1 MSGFEVVGVVLGA
14 LPILISAIEGW
25 QKGKAKVTIL
35 LRKRRYV
42 EKLAL
47 ALYTH
52 ERSLS
57 ETVKSILIG
66 SGCKDP
72 LRLDDDPV
80 GYLEDAAIRDQVLD
94 YLGEEDFDA
103 VSRLILHSCE
113 TVKRVA
119 MRIAGLVP
127 TIQGPSDDL
136 IYIIKENQDVKRK
149 QLDLKSRVKLVFGA
163 KELLEIIE
171 ELDRTINSLSRLIH
185 QISSNRQALG
195 LRTSKSALRIAKS
208 LRRAHESASNLYSAI
223 FHAWRGECHEGH
235 ETRLFLEDRIPDNR
249 SCRSVNTS
257 LAFPLVFSTIPS
269 EKKRVWHETV
279 VKVLYDEEDGLNT
292 SHSVTFT
299 ITRAEPPRPQIDPV
313 DNICAVINTASHI
326 AFVLTKQH
334 KIGKMIARGPGL
346 AISAPST
353 KRSLKELFSIQ
364 PDRRRGAATIPL
376 KFRMLLAFRLAS
388 NLLQLF
394 QTHWLPNAW
403 SHGMVFFPVTA
414 AAHQGSNPDIDF
426 SRPFISTPFT
436 KCIAQ
441 LPPQPKSEPREA
453 LLELGILLLEIWHEE
468 TLETHF
474 SLGKTPTGYYE
485 RLPLAVEWLDEMSNP
500 PPKFYAKAASHCI
513 TGMIG
518 GEGRLGSWDDNDF
531 WNAVCGDIIEPLR
544 GNCKMWR

>member
-14 LPILISAIEGW
+14 LPILISAIEG
-25 QKGKAKVTIL
+25 
-35 LRKRRYV
+35 KRRYV

-66 SGCKDP
+66 SGCKDL
-72 LRLDDDPV
+72 LRLEDDPV
-80 GYLEDAAIRDQVLD
+80 GYLEDAAIRDQVLN

-103 VSRLILHSCE
+103 VSRLILYSCE

-119 MRIAGLVP
+119 MRIAGL
-127 TIQGPSDDL
+127 GPSDDL
-136 IYIIKENQDVKRK
+136 ICIIKENQDVKRK

-163 KELLEIIE
+163 EELLEIIE
-171 ELDRTINSLSRLIH
+171 ELDRTINSLSRLIY

-235 ETRLFLEDRIPDNR
+235 ETRLFLEDRIPDSK

-269 EKKRVWHETV
+269 EKKRVWHEIV
-279 VKVLYDEEDGLNT
+279 VKVLYNEEDGLNT
-292 SHSVTFT
+292 SYS
-299 ITRAEPPRPQIDPV
+299 IDPV

-326 AFVLTKQH
+326 AFILTKQH
-334 KIGKMIARGPGL
+334 KIGRIIAGGPRL

-364 PDRRRGAATIPL
+364 PHRRRGAVTIPL

-388 NLLQLF
+388 NLLQLL

-441 LPPQPKSEPREA
+441 LQPQPKSEPREA

-485 RLPLAVEWLDEMSNP
+485 RLPRAIEWLDEMSNP
-500 PPKFYAKAASHCI
+500 PLKLYGKAASHCI

-518 GEGRLGSWDDNDF
+518 GEGRLGCWDDNDF

-544 GNCKMWR
+544 ENCKMWR